1 MIFLSATRFC
11 SFLSC
16 SIRLEPIPSSFS
28 SLPEPSLTRVRQ
40 KDEIFHSQEAQSPVL
55 TRQPLGYWELNPAL
69 FPSSGSSPSW
79 CRAHAPWHPQEQ
91 GMCVARAQGT
101 PCLARE
107 QLLGDPKEAGAAQLP
122 RKTGQRGSSCTF
134 TPSLAFGISLLPL
147 ELCASADFSW
157 GTKASPVGSSSPKQ
171 EIYAPFH
178 GSGPPTEE
186 ISTLWMRS
194 AGNAA
199 GIIKDT
205 CRWEKPFSHRSKPNF
220 C

>member
-1 MIFLSATRFC
+1 MPC
-11 SFLSC
+11 
-16 SIRLEPIPSSFS
+16 PST
-28 SLPEPSLTRVRQ
+28 L
-40 KDEIFHSQEAQSPVL
+40 A
-55 TRQPLGYWELNPAL
+55 
-69 FPSSGSSPSW
+69 SSGAGNV
-79 CRAHAPWHPQEQ
+79 C
-91 GMCVARAQGT
+91 GQGT
-101 PCLARE
+101 GNSVSGTGTAP
-107 QLLGDPKEAGAAQLP
+107 GGPKRGRCSSTPQKA
-122 RKTGQRGSSCTF
+122 GQRGSSCTF

-171 EIYAPFH
+171 EIYGPFH